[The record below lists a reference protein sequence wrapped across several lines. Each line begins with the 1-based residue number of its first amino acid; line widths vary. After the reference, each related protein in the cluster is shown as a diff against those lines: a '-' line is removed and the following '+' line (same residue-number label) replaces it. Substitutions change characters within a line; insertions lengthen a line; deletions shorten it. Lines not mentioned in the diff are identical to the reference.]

1 MQCFYIKKIIY
12 SDKKCFSVLGIDRD
26 GISKAMKI
34 RNNMSVRV
42 FHATGKL
49 GSSTETN
56 FSDSRIVERASFDHV
71 YLEKLTA
78 LVASLQGSHQRKMF
92 EMCGV
97 DIQSQAAYDLAVQG
111 PMRPSRNDIPVIY
124 SVKCLEFRRPY
135 FTLEIFTINETEDYL
150 ARLIHE
156 IGLSLRTHAHC
167 VKLRCVK
174 HGIFTVDDALV
185 RERWNLQEIVSN
197 MALCNKKLKLQPD
210 MLKQVSPSLRH
221 VKEENLMES

>member
-1 MQCFYIKKIIY
+1 MI
-12 SDKKCFSVLGIDRD
+12 GIDRD
-26 GISKAMKI
+26 GISKALKI

-49 GSSTETN
+49 GYSTETN
-56 FSDSRIVERASFDHV
+56 FSDSRIVERASYDHV
-71 YLEKLTA
+71 YIEKLTA
-78 LVASLQGSHQRKMF
+78 LVSSIQGSHQRKAF

-97 DIQSQAAYDLAVQG
+97 DMQSQAAYDLAVKG
-111 PMRPSRNDIPVIY
+111 PIRPAKNDIPVIY
-124 SVKCLEFRRPY
+124 SVRCLEFKKPY
-135 FTLEIFTINETEDYL
+135 FTLEIFSINETEDYL

-167 VKLRCVK
+167 VKLRCVR

-197 MALCNKKLKLQPD
+197 MASCNKKLTLQPD
-210 MLKQVSPSLRH
+210 MLKQVTPALTHPAEAIIER
-221 VKEENLMES
+221 